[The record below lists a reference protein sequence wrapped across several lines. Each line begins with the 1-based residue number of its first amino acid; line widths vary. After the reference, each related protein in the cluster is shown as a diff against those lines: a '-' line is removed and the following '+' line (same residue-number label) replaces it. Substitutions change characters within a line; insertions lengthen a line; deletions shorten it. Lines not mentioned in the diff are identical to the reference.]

1 MFLLWSSPVSDEAA
15 ALQQENKRKCEARA
29 REMKSQLVEMKNCNG
44 HMTCGDQGAL
54 YVIELLRYI
63 HARASG
69 SGDRIRVT
77 LAPHTLFVCESRSR
91 RKSKIQITTM
101 KKAPVL
107 KLLLVLCLA
116 AVVTHVTGKPCTTD
130 CESCEAKKGAFDC
143 CGITDEACAT
153 CAKGEKFWPCQP
165 EFVKNCKC
173 IEGTKGDD
181 DKPATKEQT
190 SGDAKKKEEKNE
202 PVRPLEMATQGGL
215 AEILIEES
223 GATEKKDSSGSKTGC
238 FAVKDALGGVR
249 DQDCI
254 QCGNGYKLW
263 PCNTRYCT
271 CEGRNANDGASD
283 PNVSSNGNE
292 AEASSSDPQEKLG
305 DQETPVISAIEI
317 VAGNTQCFAV
327 KNALAL
333 GGVRDEDCLQCGEGY
348 TLWPCNTEYC
358 TCEGKNANPNVS
370 SNGNEADAA
379 AADPAEDTQD
389 QDAPGSI
396 AAETAAEV
404 AGPEDVED
412 QGIPGSGKSGTAQ
425 ADTTS
430 YQVGNVGQ
438 CGTVITQELL
448 DGPHPPAAC
457 QTCECGKCYKVCT
470 NIKCQK
476 VKVVDL
482 TGTTTFEIAGK
493 GPPGPSTGSYAWQK
507 ICPTCDDLNTC
518 QARGG
523 RFNGSY
529 CSKQKVKYEEV
540 RC

>member
-1 MFLLWSSPVSDEAA
+1 M
-15 ALQQENKRKCEARA
+15 
-29 REMKSQLVEMKNCNG
+29 G
-44 HMTCGDQGAL
+44 
-54 YVIELLRYI
+54 
-63 HARASG
+63 
-69 SGDRIRVT
+69 RIRVT

-91 RKSKIQITTM
+91 RKSKIQIITM

-238 FAVKDALGGVR
+238 FAVKDSV
-249 DQDCI
+249 
-254 QCGNGYKLW
+254 
-263 PCNTRYCT
+263 
-271 CEGRNANDGASD
+271 
-283 PNVSSNGNE
+283 
-292 AEASSSDPQEKLG
+292 
-305 DQETPVISAIEI
+305 
-317 VAGNTQCFAV
+317 
-327 KNALAL
+327 AL

-379 AADPAEDTQD
+379 AADPAGDTQD

-482 TGTTTFEIAGK
+482 KGTTTFEIAGK